1 MKKSKIKKWGNLS
14 VALAFFIL
22 AIVQKIFFM
31 VLQESHLSC
40 SPVMN
45 NQMSWNE

>member
-22 AIVQKIFFM
+22 AIVQKNFFYGIAGIAFI
-31 VLQESHLSC
+31 VFSC
-40 SPVMN
+40 D
-45 NQMSWNE
+45 E